1 MTKLALLYFQP
12 EIKLMEI
19 QIKFQMPLTDEENI
33 SIILKLNDYFQD
45 LTEELINLVINEI
58 INITIP
64 KEAKIYDINDISN
77 YYYIINKGTIN
88 LINNKETIIKKKNQI

>member
-12 EIKLMEI
+12 EIKLMKI

-58 INITIP
+58 INIT
-64 KEAKIYDINDISN
+64 KIYDINGISN
-77 YYYIINKGTIN
+77 YYYIINKSTIN
-88 LINNKETIIKKKNQI
+88 LINNKEEESNLEQKNEKI